1 MKALPIAFAAL
12 LLVLAGTAFAQEAG
26 SVGSRND
33 EAAAAQPDAV
43 FEQTYS
49 IELGT
54 GMPPLYMQLLPY
66 GRVQEELAQ
75 KGQQAIDNGA
85 FYPVISLSG
94 VMRCGLKTELTLT
107 FGTSWCYNKLI
118 QYPVFGTDPNGL
130 PRYDLYKGSP
140 AGTLVS
146 SPVLTILLQY
156 RHLWNPKNA
165 FVLYSGAG
173 FGFSTG
179 FLQYRG
185 SSPLPNPIPAITPI
199 AFRYGGEH
207 FYGFAECTLGPVASF
222 VHGGLGWRF

>member
-1 MKALPIAFAAL
+1 MKARPIVFAAL
-12 LLVLAGTAFAQEAG
+12 LLALAVPAFAQEAG
-26 SVGSRND
+26 AAGSQFD
-33 EAAAAQPDAV
+33 ETAS
-43 FEQTYS
+43 EQQSTEFKKTYS
-49 IELGT
+49 VEIGT
-54 GMPPLYMQLLPY
+54 GMPPLFMQLLPY
-66 GRVQEELAQ
+66 SGVKQELAR
-75 KGQQAIDNGA
+75 KGQETINDGA

-107 FGTSWCYNKLI
+107 AGTSWCYNKLI
-118 QYPVFGTDPNGL
+118 QYPVFGTDPNGQ
-130 PRYDLYKGSP
+130 PRYDLHKGSP
-140 AGTLVS
+140 AGTLAS
-146 SPVLTILLQY
+146 SPVLTVLLQY

-207 FYGFAECTLGPVASF
+207 IYGFAECTLGPVASF

>member
-12 LLVLAGTAFAQEAG
+12 LLALSVPAFAQEAG
-26 SVGSRND
+26 VAGGQND
-33 EAAAAQPDAV
+33 EATSAQPGTE
-43 FEQTYS
+43 FEKTYS

-54 GMPPLYMQLLPY
+54 GMPPLFMQLLPY
-66 GRVQEELAQ
+66 SAVEQELAS
-75 KGQQAIDNGA
+75 KGQQTINEGA

-107 FGTSWCYNKLI
+107 FGTSLCYNKLI
-118 QYPVFGTDPNGL
+118 QYHVFCTDPNGQ
-130 PRYDLYKGSP
+130 PRYDLHKGSQ

-146 SPVLTILLQY
+146 SPVLTVLLQY